1 MQLNFKFVQTNVLCY
16 EESDKCKLIQVICD
30 KVEQLLSLPESVSIE
45 FTSMAPHTYGDT
57 LIDYKNQ
64 TKIRLN
70 KDLQINDIM
79 IPLVHELIHL
89 HQMHIGQLMITHAGV
104 YVWEKQT
111 YEVDVTQMMYTDY
124 LRLPW
129 EADVADKQ
137 PKLLEEIL
145 KSYR

>member
-1 MQLNFKFVQTNVLCY
+1 MQLNFKSSQAP
-16 EESDKCKLIQVICD
+16 DKCKLIQIICD
-30 KVEQLLSLPESVSIE
+30 KVEELLHLPTEVDIE
-45 FTSMAPHTYGDT
+45 FTAMSPSAYGDT
-57 LIDYKNQ
+57 MVDYKNQ
-64 TKIRLN
+64 IRIRLN

-89 HQMHIGQLMITHAGV
+89 HQMHIGQLMITSAGV

-137 PKLLEEIL
+137 PKLMEEIL
-145 KSYR
+145 KSYK

>member
-1 MQLNFKFVQTNVLCY
+1 MQLNFKSSQAP
-16 EESDKCKLIQVICD
+16 DKCKLIQIICD
-30 KVEQLLSLPESVSIE
+30 KVEELLHLPTEVDIE
-45 FTSMAPHTYGDT
+45 FTAMSPSTYGDT
-57 LIDYKNQ
+57 MVDYKNQ
-64 TKIRLN
+64 IRIRLN

-89 HQMHIGQLMITHAGV
+89 HQMHTGQLMITSAGV

-137 PKLLEEIL
+137 PKLMEEIL

>member
-1 MQLNFKFVQTNVLCY
+1 MQLNFKSSQAP
-16 EESDKCKLIQVICD
+16 DKCKLIQIICD
-30 KVEQLLSLPESVSIE
+30 KVEELLHLPTEVDIE
-45 FTSMAPHTYGDT
+45 FNAMSPSTYGDT
-57 LIDYKNQ
+57 MVDYKNQ
-64 TKIRLN
+64 IRIRLN

-89 HQMHIGQLMITHAGV
+89 HQMQIGQLMITSAGV

-137 PKLLEEIL
+137 PKLMEEIL

>member
-1 MQLNFKFVQTNVLCY
+1 MQLNFKSSQAP
-16 EESDKCKLIQVICD
+16 DKCKLIQIICD
-30 KVEQLLSLPESVSIE
+30 KVEELLHLPTEVDIE
-45 FTSMAPHTYGDT
+45 FTALSPSTYGDT
-57 LIDYKNQ
+57 MVDYKNQ
-64 TKIRLN
+64 IRIRLN

-89 HQMHIGQLMITHAGV
+89 HQMHIGQLMITSAGV

-137 PKLLEEIL
+137 PKLMEEIL
-145 KSYR
+145 KSYK

>member
-1 MQLNFKFVQTNVLCY
+1 MQLNFKSSQAP
-16 EESDKCKLIQVICD
+16 DKCKLIQIICD
-30 KVEQLLSLPESVSIE
+30 KVEELLHLPTEVDIE
-45 FTSMAPHTYGDT
+45 FTAMSPSTYGDT
-57 LIDYKNQ
+57 MVDYKNQ
-64 TKIRLN
+64 IRIRLN
-70 KDLQINDIM
+70 KDIQINDIM

-89 HQMHIGQLMITHAGV
+89 HQMHIGQLMITSAGV

-137 PKLLEEIL
+137 PKLMEEIL
-145 KSYR
+145 KSYK

>member
-1 MQLNFKFVQTNVLCY
+1 MQLNFKSSQAP
-16 EESDKCKLIQVICD
+16 DKCKLIQIICD
-30 KVEQLLSLPESVSIE
+30 KAEELLHLPTEVDIE
-45 FTSMAPHTYGDT
+45 FTAMSPSTYGDT
-57 LIDYKNQ
+57 MVDYKNQ
-64 TKIRLN
+64 IRIRLN

-89 HQMHIGQLMITHAGV
+89 HQMHIGQLMITSAGV
-104 YVWEKQT
+104 YVREKQT

-137 PKLLEEIL
+137 PKLMEEIL
-145 KSYR
+145 KSYK

>member
-1 MQLNFKFVQTNVLCY
+1 MQLNFKSSQAP
-16 EESDKCKLIQVICD
+16 DKCKLIQIICD
-30 KVEQLLSLPESVSIE
+30 KVEELLHLPTEVDIE
-45 FTSMAPHTYGDT
+45 FTAMSPSTYGDT
-57 LIDYKNQ
+57 MVDYKNQ
-64 TKIRLN
+64 IRIRLN

-89 HQMHIGQLMITHAGV
+89 HQMHIGQLMITNAGV

-129 EADVADKQ
+129 EVDVADKQ
-137 PKLLEEIL
+137 PKLMEEIL
-145 KSYR
+145 KSYK

>member
-1 MQLNFKFVQTNVLCY
+1 MK
-16 EESDKCKLIQVICD
+16 
-30 KVEQLLSLPESVSIE
+30 LSLDELMNWQRNSRQVC
-45 FTSMAPHTYGDT
+45 
-57 LIDYKNQ
+57 KNQ
-64 TKIRLN
+64 IDLINLN
-70 KDLQINDIM
+70 KQSFLEDLQINDIM

-104 YVWEKQT
+104 YIWEKQT

-137 PKLLEEIL
+137 PKLMEEIL
-145 KSYR
+145 KSYK

>member
-1 MQLNFKFVQTNVLCY
+1 MQLNFKSSQAP
-16 EESDKCKLIQVICD
+16 DKCKLIQIICD
-30 KVEQLLSLPESVSIE
+30 KVEELLHLPTEVDIE
-45 FTSMAPHTYGDT
+45 FNAMSPSTYGDT
-57 LIDYKNQ
+57 MVDYKNQ
-64 TKIRLN
+64 IRIRLN

-89 HQMHIGQLMITHAGV
+89 HQMHIGQLMITSAGV

-129 EADVADKQ
+129 EADVTDKQ
-137 PKLLEEIL
+137 PKLMEEIL

>member
-1 MQLNFKFVQTNVLCY
+1 MQLNFKSSQAP
-16 EESDKCKLIQVICD
+16 DKCKLIQIICD
-30 KVEQLLSLPESVSIE
+30 KVEELLHLPTEVDIE
-45 FTSMAPHTYGDT
+45 FTAMSPSTYGDT
-57 LIDYKNQ
+57 MVDYKNQ
-64 TKIRLN
+64 IRIRLN
-70 KDLQINDIM
+70 KALQINDIM

-89 HQMHIGQLMITHAGV
+89 HQMHIGQLMITSAGV

-137 PKLLEEIL
+137 PKLMEEIL

>member
-1 MQLNFKFVQTNVLCY
+1 MQLNFKSSQAP
-16 EESDKCKLIQVICD
+16 DKCKLIQIICD
-30 KVEQLLSLPESVSIE
+30 KVEELLHLPTEVDIE
-45 FTSMAPHTYGDT
+45 FTAMSLSTYGDT
-57 LIDYKNQ
+57 MVDYKNQ
-64 TKIRLN
+64 IRIRLN

-89 HQMHIGQLMITHAGV
+89 HQMHIGQLMITSAGV

-137 PKLLEEIL
+137 PKLMEEIL
-145 KSYR
+145 KSYK

>member
-1 MQLNFKFVQTNVLCY
+1 MQLNFKSSQAP
-16 EESDKCKLIQVICD
+16 DKCKLIQIICD
-30 KVEQLLSLPESVSIE
+30 KVEELLHLPTEVDIE
-45 FTSMAPHTYGDT
+45 FTAMSLSTYGDT
-57 LIDYKNQ
+57 MVDYKNQ
-64 TKIRLN
+64 IRIRLN

-89 HQMHIGQLMITHAGV
+89 HQMHIGQLMITSAGV

-137 PKLLEEIL
+137 PKLMEEIL